1 MLNMEYDYAMVSL
14 TNPGDALSAIS
25 DDVRRGIL
33 AAIGPEEATISDL
46 VDKLA
51 ISQPQVSKHLAVL
64 REAELVRVRPEG
76 KWRFYSVD
84 GSSLERLAKWLER
97 FSATIN
103 QRLDRLEDVVAEIEE
118 GSS

>member
-1 MLNMEYDYAMVSL
+1 MAYDVHMVSM
-14 TNPGDALSAIS
+14 TNPGDALSALA
-25 DDVRRGIL
+25 DPVRRGIL
-33 AAIGPEEATISDL
+33 AAIGSQETTVSDL

-51 ISQPQVSKHLAVL
+51 MSQPQVSKHLAVL

-76 KWRFYSVD
+76 KWRYYSVD
-84 GSSLERLAKWLER
+84 GPSLEQVAKWLEQ

-118 GSS
+118 GS

>member
-1 MLNMEYDYAMVSL
+1 MVSM
-14 TNPGDALSAIS
+14 TNPGDALSALA
-25 DDVRRGIL
+25 DPVRRGIL
-33 AAIGPEEATISDL
+33 AAIGSQETTVSDL

-51 ISQPQVSKHLAVL
+51 RSQPQVSKHLAVL

-76 KWRFYSVD
+76 KWRYYSVD
-84 GSSLERLAKWLER
+84 GPSLEQVAKWLEQ

-118 GSS
+118 GS

>member
-1 MLNMEYDYAMVSL
+1 MEYDYAMVSL

-33 AAIGPEEATISDL
+33 AAIGAEEATVSDL